1 MIICFA
7 TAKKHKL
14 QMQRGRGFES
24 HGALQN
30 YKIKKSVFSAADLQN
45 HFQTSFYQKTEM
57 SLVY

>member
-1 MIICFA
+1 
-7 TAKKHKL
+7 
-14 QMQRGRGFES
+14 MQRGRGFES